1 MSARILLV
9 FLSVVFISACGNDQ
23 ASTTDS
29 AANQLKK
36 KNPIP
41 PETTS
46 TKKEGYKF
54 RDGLYI
60 ERPSAQ
66 ALQTDFPYNLDNKV
80 FQTGRIFV
88 YDYVMTR
95 KSGQVVIC
103 KIVEQKGIPM
113 RKAWTFLP
121 IDQKGEDCILE
132 HQIRVFN
139 EENRMLKFLSK
150 KDLTFV
156 QYRSETDKGPI
167 KGISLLG
174 MVENAENIFLPNPV
188 GRIFNVLQS
197 APPLYVKSPRTVGN
211 EYDYTIEVPSKYS
224 DPRWGDWQ
232 ENEVMNFKYKI
243 TDETTIDTP
252 FGNLPCIEI
261 QASGGGLIGQ
271 SALTT
276 YFNEEYGF
284 VQMTYKNID
293 GSTMVMKLTEI
304 RQEDP
309 KQ

>member
-1 MSARILLV
+1 MVARILSV
-9 FLSVVFISACGNDQ
+9 FLSIALISSCGNDQ
-23 ASTTDS
+23 TKTKDDL
-29 AANQLKK
+29 AAKLEK
-36 KNPIP
+36 KNPTP
-41 PETTS
+41 PTVAS
-46 TKKEGYKF
+46 VKKEGYKF
-54 RDGLYI
+54 RDGLYT
-60 ERPSAQ
+60 ERPSAE
-66 ALQTDFPYNLDNKV
+66 ALQTDFPYNLDNKT
-80 FQTGRIFV
+80 FKTGRIFV
-88 YDYVMTR
+88 YDYIMTR
-95 KSGQVVIC
+95 KSGQVVTC

-139 EENRMLKFLSK
+139 EENRMLKFLSN
-150 KDLTFV
+150 KDYTFV
-156 QYRSETDKGPI
+156 QYRSETAKGPI
-167 KGISLLG
+167 GGTRLLG
-174 MVENAENIFLPNPV
+174 MIENEENIFLPNPI

-197 APPLYVKSPRTVGN
+197 APPLYLKSPKTVGN
-211 EYDYTIEVPSKYS
+211 EYNYRAEVPAKYS

-243 TDETTIDTP
+243 TDETTIDSP
-252 FGNLPCIEI
+252 FGNLPCLEI

-309 KQ
+309 K

>member
-1 MSARILLV
+1 MFARILMI
-9 FLSVVFISACGNDQ
+9 FLSVALITSCGNDQ
-23 ASTTDS
+23 AST
-29 AANQLKK
+29 ANNLEKKLEK
-36 KNPIP
+36 KNPTP
-41 PETTS
+41 PATS

-54 RDGLYI
+54 RDGLYV
-60 ERPSAQ
+60 EKPSPE

-80 FQTGRIFV
+80 FTTGRIFV
-88 YDYVMTR
+88 YDYIMTR

-121 IDQKGEDCILE
+121 VEEKGEDCILE

-139 EENRMLKFLSK
+139 EENKMLKFLPK
-150 KDLTFV
+150 KDFTFL
-156 QYRSETDKGPI
+156 QYRSETEKGAI
-167 KGISLLG
+167 KGINLLG
-174 MVENAENIFLPNPV
+174 MVENEENIYLPNPV

-197 APPLYVKSPRTVGN
+197 APPLFLKSPRTVGN
-211 EYDYTIEVPSKYS
+211 EYDYKIEVPSKYS

-243 TDETTIDTP
+243 TDETTLDTP
-252 FGNLPCIEI
+252 FGNLTCLEI